1 LTIENLGIE
10 DVEDRTMTTA
20 TFTTVIDVIEAFAD
34 GEAVDPSAL
43 DAALAD
49 PAGRAHLLD
58 VLALRALVGGDAAAR
73 PAVLQASVIATSSR
87 GAWARWIPL
96 ASGIAIIGG
105 ITGYLAGA
113 RTTAAAATETAVSS
127 PAPPPTQVIQL
138 RNGVDWTEHAGG

>member
-1 LTIENLGIE
+1 
-10 DVEDRTMTTA
+10 MTTA
-20 TFTTVIDVIEAFAD
+20 TFITVIDVIEAFAD

-43 DAALAD
+43 DAALVD

-58 VLALRALVGGDAAAR
+58 VLALRALVGGDVMVR

-96 ASGIAIIGG
+96 AAGIAIIGG

-113 RTTAAAATETAVSS
+113 RTTGAAATNETAVSS